1 MTAFRWFARARPR
14 RGLFALLPA
23 ALFAALAMAPPSAA
37 QDAKSL
43 PTFSACQPGTVP
55 QLPERWR
62 ATALLIPFLRQQIDV
77 GEFVYDGSLPA
88 MRATVYGL
96 ESGAVDLLITEG
108 ETYQLGGPAEAPD
121 SCVSLGHKYSPPAR
135 QWLGNGAVC
144 DGEAAIANKNVQWWK
159 TPTPDGR
166 TNWQWYAADTRLP
179 WRVLMANKSFTPA
192 VIGDY
197 GMSYFPSFTPVA
209 ATELARLRDLC
220 AAKAQK
226 ATGAAKTALTAR
238 DLMTI
243 APDIGAAERA
253 KKIQALMPGV
263 SQKACPAGPPPRW
276 PDNFVVTGIL
286 SPVQFKWTP
295 LPGLLFYDWQD
306 AGTLFAYLYQ
316 ARSAPPAVEIISV
329 LTKGIGY
336 SVERLGKRPVGMR
349 GESARRVAAGLDGE
363 RRLRMQGGDR
373 AQSRP
378 RHQRGKLHPRLPDQG
393 ARLAH
398 DLELVLRQRHAHF
411 VCRAGR
417 DQRRT
422 EYRRLSPLVAGR
434 QDGARDVRGAGTVH
448 ARGRTRP
455 AAGRPRADR
464 DRRISLLGLS
474 RHPALGRET
483 MPQCEADVSRS
494 SSVQTSSRL

>member
-1 MTAFRWFARARPR
+1 M
-14 RGLFALLPA
+14 LPA
-23 ALFAALAMAPPSAA
+23 GLFAALAMAPPSAA
-37 QDAKSL
+37 QDANSL
-43 PTFSACQPGTVP
+43 PMFSACQPGTVP

-108 ETYQLGGPAEAPD
+108 ETYQLGGPVEAPD
-121 SCVSLGHKYSPPAR
+121 SCVSLGHIYSPPAR

-144 DGEAAIANKNVQWWK
+144 DGEAAIANKSVQWWK

-166 TNWQWYAADTRLP
+166 TNWQWYATDTRLP
-179 WRVLMANKSFTPA
+179 WRVLMANKSLAPA

-209 ATELARLRDLC
+209 ASELARLRDLC
-220 AAKAQK
+220 IAKAQK

-253 KKIQALMPGV
+253 KKIQALIPGV
-263 SQKACPAGPPPRW
+263 SQKACPAGPPPPW

-336 SVERLGKRPVGMR
+336 SVERQANGRLVC
-349 GESARRVAAGLDGE
+349 AAKAPG
-363 RRLRMQGGDR
+363 
-373 AQSRP
+373 
-378 RHQRGKLHPRLPDQG
+378 
-393 ARLAH
+393 
-398 DLELVLRQRHAHF
+398 VLRPDWMAT
-411 VCRAGR
+411 AGC
-417 DQRRT
+417 
-422 EYRRLSPLVAGR
+422 ECK
-434 QDGARDVRGAGTVH
+434 
-448 ARGRTRP
+448 
-455 AAGRPRADR
+455 AAIAPN
-464 DRRISLLGLS
+464 
-474 RHPALGRET
+474 PALGTSEASYIRACPIKAQGLRTIWSWYSANGTPILFAEPGATSAGLNIADYHHWSPGAKMARET
-483 MPQCEADVSRS
+483 FEVPELCTRAAELGLPPVGHGLTGTAAFPCSDCHVTQR
-494 SSVQTSSRL
+494 

>member
-1 MTAFRWFARARPR
+1 
-14 RGLFALLPA
+14 
-23 ALFAALAMAPPSAA
+23 MAPPSTA

-43 PTFSACQPGTVP
+43 PMFSACQPGTMP

-108 ETYQLGGPAEAPD
+108 ETYQLGGPVEAPD

-135 QWLGNGAVC
+135 QWLGNDAVC
-144 DGEAAIANKNVQWWK
+144 DGEAAIANKSVQWWK

-238 DLMTI
+238 DLMTV

-253 KKIQALMPGV
+253 KKIQALIPGV
-263 SQKACPAGPPPRW
+263 SQKACPAGPPPPRW

-336 SVERLGKRPVGMR
+336 SVERQANGRLVC
-349 GESARRVAAGLDGE
+349 AAKAPG
-363 RRLRMQGGDR
+363 
-373 AQSRP
+373 
-378 RHQRGKLHPRLPDQG
+378 
-393 ARLAH
+393 
-398 DLELVLRQRHAHF
+398 VLRPDWMAN
-411 VCRAGR
+411 AGC
-417 DQRRT
+417 
-422 EYRRLSPLVAGR
+422 ECK
-434 QDGARDVRGAGTVH
+434 
-448 ARGRTRP
+448 
-455 AAGRPRADR
+455 AAIAPN
-464 DRRISLLGLS
+464 
-474 RHPALGRET
+474 PALGTSEASYIRACPIKAQGLRTIWSWYSGNGTPILFAEPGATSAGLNIADYHRWSPGAKMARET
-483 MPQCEADVSRS
+483 FEVPELCTRAAELGLPPVGHGLTGTAAFPCSDCHVTQR
-494 SSVQTSSRL
+494 